1 MARGKTSRSA
11 GKSSR
16 KQGRASNVPDNTSAD
31 KDKDD
36 PRPMEERLHSI
47 EHNWSSFSPLAKRF
61 LLQSPNELTLQKL
74 VDFFSQPDEI
84 AYALM
89 SVSVGT
95 AHMLAYEYF
104 NISAYEN
111 AKALTLCGAFFQQVQ
126 CPATPIEKI
135 MGMSVGDENVDEL
148 PFYHLGESAVKDQI
162 SISCYLKRVLP
173 LKYQK
178 MMGFASHS
186 SNAPGMQYVNLISND
201 WNGGTSSSNHAKHQK
216 EKGNTAEIT
225 IVLSNKD
232 DDAEYQKNIKMGMTL
247 KSLFNDYA
255 YECGV
260 SLRALRFSYNGSTL
274 FLSSV
279 GHKTPEDMGMKHMD
293 MITVTNTKAS
303 NRKQDE
309 KKPVPQPK
317 AQLKRKTSNAGK
329 GKQEKKQSAAQKPI
343 SLPDN
348 GRESDKFVHSKLL
361 TKVFEEMQ
369 PKLKIIRQQLND
381 LTLVRQNSKTK
392 NSSAHKKTLREK
404 PIGVPNPSL
413 IGTAGKAG
421 RVSFVVNVGRVE
433 NLYKTS
439 KRRGRRSGGA
449 KKPSMA
455 IIDLHGC
462 TKTDALARLGTSLKE
477 WLNTAMVGSYPWVI
491 PATIVCG
498 AGNQILSEV
507 VEQWIKETKNVAN
520 APKGSI
526 ASY

>member
-1 MARGKTSRSA
+1 
-11 GKSSR
+11 
-16 KQGRASNVPDNTSAD
+16 
-31 KDKDD
+31 
-36 PRPMEERLHSI
+36 
-47 EHNWSSFSPLAKRF
+47 
-61 LLQSPNELTLQKL
+61 
-74 VDFFSQPDEI
+74 
-84 AYALM
+84 
-89 SVSVGT
+89 
-95 AHMLAYEYF
+95 
-104 NISAYEN
+104 
-111 AKALTLCGAFFQQVQ
+111 
-126 CPATPIEKI
+126 
-135 MGMSVGDENVDEL
+135 
-148 PFYHLGESAVKDQI
+148 
-162 SISCYLKRVLP
+162 
-173 LKYQK
+173 
-178 MMGFASHS
+178 
-186 SNAPGMQYVNLISND
+186 
-201 WNGGTSSSNHAKHQK
+201 
-216 EKGNTAEIT
+216 
-225 IVLSNKD
+225 
-232 DDAEYQKNIKMGMTL
+232 
-247 KSLFNDYA
+247 
-255 YECGV
+255 
-260 SLRALRFSYNGSTL
+260 
-274 FLSSV
+274 
-279 GHKTPEDMGMKHMD
+279 MGMKHMD